1 MEAVAGKVEG
11 LEAGHGQAGDAG
23 PLQGGGARRLCER
36 VKKSVWS

>member
-23 PLQGGGARRLCER
+23 QLQGGGGKE
-36 VKKSVWS
+36 VM